1 MYQSNIAPN
10 LCIKVTAPNLCIEVT

>member
-10 LCIKVTAPNLCIEVT
+10 LMFCWRCFST